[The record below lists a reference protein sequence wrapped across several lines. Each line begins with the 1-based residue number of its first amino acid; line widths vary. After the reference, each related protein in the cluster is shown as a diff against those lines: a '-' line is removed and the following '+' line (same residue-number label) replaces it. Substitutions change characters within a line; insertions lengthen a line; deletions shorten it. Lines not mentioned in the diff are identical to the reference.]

1 MSILCTGSTK
11 LLKEITKYLNTMNIS
26 SFSST
31 GASLAE
37 AFYEHEVTSR
47 SFEQL
52 ITERGNLFSE
62 QIFND
67 VFNTIRDKLFILSD
81 SEPLLTEEKI
91 QEYTKKWN
99 IKNLHE
105 SIDSFKKELGE
116 LYQKKN
122 VIETELNKK
131 KEKYNL
137 FCEYITKLLELLEP
151 LCSGTPEEDTF
162 RKILNERIEWY
173 YTSLNLT
180 QLTSDSAK
188 LTEELFFMK
197 ESLKKIS
204 SISVSTQ
211 CSICY
216 ENQISWYIDPCGHTL
231 CGTCK
236 ERCNETTN
244 CHYCSSKRNKYSRLY
259 L

>member
-1 MSILCTGSTK
+1 MVD
-11 LLKEITKYLNTMNIS
+11 MNQS

-37 AFYEHEVTSR
+37 AFYEHEATTR

-52 ITERGNLFSE
+52 ITERGNLYSN

-67 VFNTIRDKLFILSD
+67 VFASIRDKLFILND
-81 SEPLLTEEKI
+81 SPEPLLSQEKI
-91 QEYTKKWN
+91 DEYDQKWN
-99 IKNLHE
+99 IQNLHE
-105 SIDSFKKELGE
+105 SIDTFKKELGD

-122 VIETELNKK
+122 FIETELNKK
-131 KEKYNL
+131 KEKYKQ
-137 FCEYITKLLELLEP
+137 FCEYISKLLELLEP
-151 LCSGTPEEDTF
+151 FYSGTHEEDHF

-173 YTSLNLT
+173 YSSLDLA
-180 QLTSDSAK
+180 QLTLDNAK

-204 SISVSTQ
+204 SISASTQ
-211 CSICY
+211 CGICY
-216 ENQISWYIDPCGHTL
+216 ENQVSWYIDPCGHTL
-231 CGTCK
+231 CGLCK
-236 ERCNETTN
+236 DRCAENSN
-244 CHYCSSKRNKYSRLY
+244 CHYCATKKNKYSRLY